1 VKLWLDGQ
9 LPPSLAEWL
18 AASFAVEAS
27 HVRDH
32 GLLHADDAEIFLR
45 AREADVVILTKD
57 RDFADLVRRHGPPPQ
72 VIWVTCGNTSNAR
85 MREVLRSRLSDVLEL
100 LRSGER
106 LVEIRDA
113 G

>member
-1 VKLWLDGQ
+1 VNLWLDGQ
-9 LPPSLAEWL
+9 LSPSLAGWL
-18 AASFAVEAS
+18 AASFAIEAS

-85 MREVLRSRLSDVLEL
+85 MKEILTSRLSEVLEL
-100 LRSGER
+100 LRSGEP
-106 LVEIRDA
+106 LVEIRDV